1 MFFQN
6 AYNIIL
12 IEILYIIN
20 KGGKEM
26 NKEKKKLSLAV
37 KIFIALILAI
47 IAGLLL
53 QGYAEFA
60 ENYIKIV
67 NVDKGLIPI
76 ELYPYQRRLLL
87 TRLSRWNVPSK

>member
-1 MFFQN
+1 
-6 AYNIIL
+6 
-12 IEILYIIN
+12 
-20 KGGKEM
+20 M

-60 ENYIKIV
+60 ENYIKPIGTIFLNLVKFIV
-67 NVDKGLIPI
+67 GPVVLFSIVSGVISMKDIKQVGSIGLKTVVYYMCTTAFAITI
-76 ELYPYQRRLLL
+76 
-87 TRLSRWNVPSK
+87 